1 MTLKQLNTLS
11 AERQRLAKA
20 FQNLIAS
27 RNILKLQFQ
36 VEYERHVKLTSKKED
51 ARAALL
57 GNLSRSR
64 NMKKYQTEF
73 LDIKRRIKE
82 NQTESKQLKKGY
94 QLAQRTY
101 EDDIILAKI
110 EAKKALCA

>member
-1 MTLKQLNTLS
+1 MTLKQLNTLA

-36 VEYERHVKLTSKKED
+36 AEYERHVKLTAKKED
-51 ARAALL
+51 PRTSLL

-64 NMKKYQTEF
+64 NMKKIQTEF
-73 LDIKRRIKE
+73 LDIKTRLKQ
-82 NQTESKQLKKGY
+82 NQTESKQLKKGH

-101 EDDIILAKI
+101 EDGIILAKI
-110 EAKKALCA
+110 EAKKSLYA